1 LVDYF
6 PMNNRLIL
14 ETDQKDCF
22 DESGNKIPCSESGQD
37 AEHKKDGIGAKH
49 RFKDRND
56 IVEDNLTGLF
66 WCRNANLSGFPLT
79 WREALDYVEDMNSS
93 TLFGHSNW
101 KLPSRRE
108 LFSLISH
115 QYINPTLPKGHPF
128 INVFPGYY
136 WTKTTCNRLTDQAWY
151 IHLGGGRIYR
161 GMKHGSYMVWPVYG
175 PEQHYGNESERF
187 EIEEIYLR
195 DRLTGLL
202 WLKYDNLTY
211 QPVNWK
217 EVFSAVER
225 LNSRKIGGYSNWCL
239 PNIREL
245 ESITDMDAH
254 SPALYNGQP
263 FQKMRDGY
271 WSSTTSVFEPS
282 YAWVL
287 YTQDGAIGVGFKS
300 LPEFYICA
308 VRSGSD

>member
-1 LVDYF
+1 
-6 PMNNRLIL
+6 
-14 ETDQKDCF
+14 
-22 DESGNKIPCSESGQD
+22 
-37 AEHKKDGIGAKH
+37 
-49 RFKDRND
+49 
-56 IVEDNLTGLF
+56 
-66 WCRNANLSGFPLT
+66 
-79 WREALDYVEDMNSS
+79 LDYVEDMNSS

-136 WTKTTCNRLTDQAWY
+136 WTKTTCNRLADQAWY

-175 PEQHYGNESERF
+175 PEQHYGNEPERF

-217 EVFSAVER
+217 EAFSAVEQ

-254 SPALYNGQP
+254 SPALYNGHP

-308 VRSGSD
+308 VSSGSDRRKQ

>member
-1 LVDYF
+1 
-6 PMNNRLIL
+6 MNNRLIL

-56 IVEDNLTGLF
+56 IVEDNLTGLS

-175 PEQHYGNESERF
+175 PEQHYGNEPERF

-202 WLKYDNLTY
+202 WLKYNNLTY

-217 EVFSAVER
+217 EAFSAVEQ

-254 SPALYNGQP
+254 SPALYNGHP

-308 VRSGSD
+308 VSSGSDRRKQ